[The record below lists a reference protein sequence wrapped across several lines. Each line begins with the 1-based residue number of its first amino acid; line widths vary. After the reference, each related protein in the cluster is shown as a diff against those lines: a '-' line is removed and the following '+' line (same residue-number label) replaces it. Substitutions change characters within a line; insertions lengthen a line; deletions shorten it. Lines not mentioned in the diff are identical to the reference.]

1 MKKEIKNI
9 LSFSER
15 KFFENFSKV
24 EIKSHRKGDSYKY
37 LLSKRNYAI
46 KPIVD
51 KYKKIPDR
59 FLNQRKCPNCFFS
72 KYKILFVK
80 DYFKI
85 SQCIKCQ
92 TVYVPMIFNKN
103 FYNEIYNNSVYH
115 KITKKLSD
123 RSHEYRVVRFGNE
136 RIQRLQKYI
145 KKKKIKHLD
154 IGCGTGFVVESAKKK
169 GWDSTGIDLNKSGI
183 DFGKKRNLKL
193 FNCDLD
199 YFIKNINSKKKYDVI
214 TLFDV
219 LEHIVD
225 PKELIYKIKS
235 ILEKNG
241 LIYSY
246 VPNFNSA
253 SKILFGEKAH
263 FIWPSHHLT
272 YWTPETIVNFFKNLN
287 LKTIFLETEG
297 LDIED
302 FLFHYGNSKK
312 IDIIKKYKNEF
323 QFFINAGL
331 YGKNLRIIVSN
342 NKN

>member
-1 MKKEIKNI
+1 
-9 LSFSER
+9 
-15 KFFENFSKV
+15 
-24 EIKSHRKGDSYKY
+24 
-37 LLSKRNYAI
+37 
-46 KPIVD
+46 
-51 KYKKIPDR
+51 
-59 FLNQRKCPNCFFS
+59 
-72 KYKILFVK
+72 
-80 DYFKI
+80 
-85 SQCIKCQ
+85 
-92 TVYVPMIFNKN
+92 MIFNKN
-103 FYNEIYNNSVYH
+103 FYNEIYNNPVYQ

-123 RSHEYRVVRFGNE
+123 RSHEYRVIRFGNE
-136 RIQRLQKYI
+136 RIQRLQKY
-145 KKKKIKHLD
+145 KKKKNIKYLD

-169 GWDSTGIDLNKSGI
+169 GWDATGIDLNSSGI
-183 DFGKKRNLKL
+183 DFGKKRNLNL

-199 YFIKNINSKKKYDVI
+199 YFIKNINGKKKYDVI

-225 PKELIYKIKS
+225 PKELICKIKN

>member
-1 MKKEIKNI
+1 M
-9 LSFSER
+9 
-15 KFFENFSKV
+15 
-24 EIKSHRKGDSYKY
+24 
-37 LLSKRNYAI
+37 
-46 KPIVD
+46 
-51 KYKKIPDR
+51 
-59 FLNQRKCPNCFFS
+59 
-72 KYKILFVK
+72 
-80 DYFKI
+80 
-85 SQCIKCQ
+85 
-92 TVYVPMIFNKN
+92 
-103 FYNEIYNNSVYH
+103 
-115 KITKKLSD
+115 
-123 RSHEYRVVRFGNE
+123 
-136 RIQRLQKYI
+136 
-145 KKKKIKHLD
+145 
-154 IGCGTGFVVESAKKK
+154 
-169 GWDSTGIDLNKSGI
+169 
-183 DFGKKRNLKL
+183 
-193 FNCDLD
+193 
-199 YFIKNINSKKKYDVI
+199 
-214 TLFDV
+214 FDV